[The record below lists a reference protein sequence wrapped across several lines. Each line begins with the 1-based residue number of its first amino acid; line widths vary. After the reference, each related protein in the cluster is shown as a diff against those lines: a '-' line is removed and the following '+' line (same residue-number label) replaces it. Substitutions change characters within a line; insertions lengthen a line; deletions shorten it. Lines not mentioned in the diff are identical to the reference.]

1 MKIFKLQNVFFI
13 LIALL
18 FVRTGYAK
26 GSNSIIILKGNWEY
40 RSGNSLIDNN
50 GKPFFVRKDYQD
62 TLWKPV
68 ESPQDID
75 NYSRA
80 DVWFRTLLPNWN
92 GMNPAIFIRIAK
104 EMVEVY
110 LNGNRIYSYGNFNDL
125 KKVKFGGL
133 EWHIIKLSEDFAGKT
148 LIIHVR
154 ADHPYPGIMGDVLL
168 GSVSQIISM
177 IIKDNLFGAILGFVF
192 ILSGLIFIV
201 ILYLVNE
208 LGAYKGFIIMQ
219 ISMGV
224 WTLTNS
230 AMLQFIITAPR
241 ALSYFNDISMY
252 STAIGLFLLVE
263 VVIARRYKIIF
274 RRIWQFFTL
283 YGFAMVLIDFLIHPF
298 HRFIASPFY
307 LLVIC
312 GIIILMFL
320 SIKSYRIV
328 KVSEKRFLVALNSY
342 LIFVIIEM
350 LRYYFGIFFGGGPT
364 SETVIDFGGLI
375 LFVFLIWLTVQKYV
389 DMNKQIIISQEIE
402 RRRIARDLHDEIG
415 PRLTEIKI
423 ISERVKHN
431 SIPGKFLEEK
441 MEELSSASDSV
452 VSSFREI
459 VWALNPTNNTLEELA
474 TYLGQC
480 TSDFLSKTD
489 IRCRLNMA
497 SELPDVRI
505 SYEVRR
511 DVIMAVK
518 EALNNAVKHAEASIL
533 TLTLSYENRN
543 LKIKITDDG
552 VGFNLNDVRKFG
564 NGLRNIRQRIEGDYG
579 KVDITR
585 GTSSGTTVAI
595 SVPL

>member
-1 MKIFKLQNVFFI
+1 
-13 LIALL
+13 
-18 FVRTGYAK
+18 
-26 GSNSIIILKGNWEY
+26 
-40 RSGNSLIDNN
+40 
-50 GKPFFVRKDYQD
+50 
-62 TLWKPV
+62 
-68 ESPQDID
+68 
-75 NYSRA
+75 
-80 DVWFRTLLPNWN
+80 
-92 GMNPAIFIRIAK
+92 
-104 EMVEVY
+104 
-110 LNGNRIYSYGNFNDL
+110 
-125 KKVKFGGL
+125 
-133 EWHIIKLSEDFAGKT
+133 
-148 LIIHVR
+148 
-154 ADHPYPGIMGDVLL
+154 
-168 GSVSQIISM
+168 
-177 IIKDNLFGAILGFVF
+177 
-192 ILSGLIFIV
+192 
-201 ILYLVNE
+201 
-208 LGAYKGFIIMQ
+208 
-219 ISMGV
+219 
-224 WTLTNS
+224 
-230 AMLQFIITAPR
+230 
-241 ALSYFNDISMY
+241 
-252 STAIGLFLLVE
+252 
-263 VVIARRYKIIF
+263 
-274 RRIWQFFTL
+274 
-283 YGFAMVLIDFLIHPF
+283 MVLTDFLVHPF
-298 HRFIASPFY
+298 HRFVASPFY

-312 GIIILMFL
+312 AIIILMFF
-320 SIKSYRIV
+320 SFKSYRIV

-350 LRYYFGIFFGGGPT
+350 LRYYFGIFFGVGPT
-364 SETVIDFGGLI
+364 SENVIDFGGLI

-389 DMNKQIIISQEIE
+389 DMNKQIITSQEIE

-441 MEELSSASDSV
+441 MEELSSASDSI

-480 TSDFLSKTD
+480 TSDFLGKTD

-552 VGFNLNDVRKFG
+552 IGFNLNDVRQFG
-564 NGLRNIRQRIEGDYG
+564 NGLRNIRHRIEGDNG

-585 GTSSGTTVAI
+585 GTNSGTTVAI